1 MHQFQKI
8 DLDDVDLQ
16 LLRALQEDAR
26 LSTKELAKR
35 VHKSSTATYERIKR
49 MEAAGVIAG
58 YRAEVPPAALGKELV
73 VFVAVRLKEHR
84 DTILEA
90 FQSDLR
96 GLYEVEEWYHIT
108 GPHDFMLK
116 VAMPSMDAY
125 HRFLNKKLAALPN
138 ISTVQSLIVLHRGR

>member
-1 MHQFQKI
+1 MSSFQKI
-8 DLDDVDLQ
+8 DLDEVDLQ
-16 LLRALQEDAR
+16 LLRALQDDAR

-49 MEAAGVIAG
+49 MEAAGVIA
-58 YRAEVPPAALGKELV
+58 PPAALGKELV
-73 VFVAVRLKEHR
+73 VFVSIRLKEHR

-96 GLYEVEEWYHIT
+96 GLFEVEEWYHIT

-138 ISTVQSLIVLHRGR
+138 ISTVQSLIVLHRGK

>member
-1 MHQFQKI
+1 
-8 DLDDVDLQ
+8 
-16 LLRALQEDAR
+16 
-26 LSTKELAKR
+26 
-35 VHKSSTATYERIKR
+35 

-84 DTILEA
+84 DTILES

>member
-1 MHQFQKI
+1 
-8 DLDDVDLQ
+8 
-16 LLRALQEDAR
+16 
-26 LSTKELAKR
+26 
-35 VHKSSTATYERIKR
+35 

-96 GLYEVEEWYHIT
+96 GLY
-108 GPHDFMLK
+108 
-116 VAMPSMDAY
+116 
-125 HRFLNKKLAALPN
+125 
-138 ISTVQSLIVLHRGR
+138 